1 MKFSTYQE
9 SVFNWV
15 ENGNG
20 NAIVQARA
28 GSGKTFTALHAMN
41 RMKGSVISMTLNKK
55 NAVEL
60 QQKIQSMGMVHAKGS
75 TFHAEGFA
83 NIKKAHG
90 FVKVDNY
97 KVNNLIEGY
106 TMKPEQY
113 SARSFIKGIV
123 SMAKQSGFGCEDCPS
138 IDDTKAWIDI
148 AAHYDI
154 TLDSDMSM
162 EECIDIAKNVLRD
175 SNRNVKQIDFDDM
188 VYLPILHNMDLYK
201 YDWIIVDEAQ
211 DTNVIRKIMVKRMM
225 KP

>member
-1 MKFSTYQE
+1 MTLSKYQHDIFDWIKSGE
-9 SVFNWV
+9 
-15 ENGNG
+15 G

-28 GSGKTFTALHAMN
+28 GSGKTTTALHAMN
-41 RMKGSVISMTLNKK
+41 SMKGSVISMTLNKK

-60 QQKIQSMGMVHAKGS
+60 QTKIQQMGMVHAKGS

-97 KVNNLIEGY
+97 KVNNLVEGY
-106 TMKPEQY
+106 TLKPEQY

-138 IDDTKAWIDI
+138 ISDTKAWIDI
-148 AAHYDI
+148 AMHYDI
-154 TLDSDMSM
+154 TLDSEMSM
-162 EECIDIAKNVLRD
+162 EECIEIAKDVLRD

-188 VYLPILHNMDLYK
+188 VYLPILHNLNLIK

-225 KP
+225 KA

>member
-9 SVFNWV
+9 NVFNWV
-15 ENGNG
+15 ETGTGNG
-20 NAIVQARA
+20 IVSARA

-60 QQKIQSMGMVHAKGS
+60 QGKISTMGLVHAKGS

-83 NIKKAHG
+83 NLKRAHG

-97 KVNNLIEGY
+97 KVNNLVEGY
-106 TMKPEQY
+106 TMNPEQY

-138 IDDTKAWIDI
+138 INDTDAWINI
-148 AAHYDI
+148 AMHYDI
-154 TLDSDMSM
+154 MLDSEMSM
-162 EECIDIAKNVLRD
+162 EECIEIAKNVLRD
-175 SNRNVKQIDFDDM
+175 SNRNVKIIDFDDM
-188 VYLPILHNMDLYK
+188 VYLPILHNLDLIK
-201 YDWIIVDEAQ
+201 YDWIIIDEAQ

-225 KP
+225 KS